1 MSRFGVLAYLTAAL
15 FAAPVPAEER
25 LALVIGNS
33 SYQHISSLANP
44 VNDARLMTRTLAAKG
59 FQVTTVID
67 ADRSTMRSAIQR
79 FGRDLRAAAPGALAM
94 FYYAG
99 HGVRSDGFNY
109 LLPLDVDIRAEA
121 DIAREAIAA
130 EWVLERI
137 AAPGVTHVMVLD
149 ACRNNPF
156 DGEGPRTIPD
166 IGDGLARMTARNGN
180 LVAYAT
186 GPGDVAL
193 DGTGGNSPYTSA
205 LAKAIRTP
213 GLDVEAIFEH
223 VRLEVETATDG
234 EQVPWESSSLSE
246 AVYILPSGPNTPGD
260 APTDGPEFRL
270 AVSFSPGR
278 WGGGSL
284 GCNNLYRYAPVRVP
298 VTAETARLITP
309 VGGESGV
316 ALELSTSADGE
327 FRVTP
332 ISSDGPGRTVTTQM
346 AEIEAAR
353 EHVIYTRSRHPDRF
367 GCGIM
372 TLYVTRVG

>member
-1 MSRFGVLAYLTAAL
+1 MSRLAGLAYLITAFL
-15 FAAPVPAEER
+15 STPVVAEER

-44 VNDARLMTRTLAAKG
+44 VNDARLMTRTLVAKG
-59 FQVTTVID
+59 FQVTTVLE
-67 ADRSTMRSAIQR
+67 ADQDTMRRAIER
-79 FGRDLRAAAPGALAM
+79 FGRDLRAAEPGALAM

-130 EWVLERI
+130 EWVLESI
-137 AAPGVTHVMVLD
+137 EAPGVTHVMVLD

-166 IGDGLARMTARNGN
+166 LGDGLARMTAKNGN

-193 DGTGGNSPYTSA
+193 DGTGSNSPYTLA
-205 LAKAIRTP
+205 LAKAIQTP

-234 EQVPWESSSLSE
+234 AQVPWESSSFDK
-246 AVYILPSGPNTPGD
+246 AVYFLPSGPGAPGD
-260 APTDGPEFRL
+260 APADGPELRL

-284 GCNNLYRYAPVRVP
+284 GCNTLYRYPPVRVS
-298 VTAETARLITP
+298 VAAAKARLITP
-309 VGGESGV
+309 IGGESGV
-316 ALELSTSADGE
+316 ALELSASADGE
-327 FRVTP
+327 LHVTP
-332 ISSDGPGRTVTTQM
+332 VSSDGPGRAVTAPM
-346 AEIEAAR
+346 AEIEAGR
-353 EHVIYTRSRHPDRF
+353 EHVIYTHSRHPDRF
-367 GCGIM
+367 GCGSM
-372 TLYVTRVG
+372 TLYVSRES